1 MKRATNLLNVATKSR
16 NFGKI
21 RQFSSD
27 PVKASGNLAMEPKKT
42 HFGFTDIDES
52 EKEKKV
58 HSVFANVAKKYD
70 LMNDAMSMGVHR
82 LWKDYYVGGL
92 QIPYNAKILDM
103 AGGTGDI
110 AFRLLRESPTA
121 TVTVSDINQ
130 PMLDVG
136 KERAEKERDIQ
147 PSRLEWVCANAE
159 EMPFESNTYDLFTMS
174 FGIRNCT
181 HPEKVIREAFRVLK
195 PGGQLAILEFSAVN
209 AALKP
214 IYDAYS
220 FNVIPVLGEI
230 LASDRASY
238 QYLVESIRKFPNQ
251 DEFARI
257 IREEGFGHVRY
268 ENMTF
273 GVCSIHKGTKP
284 RK

>member
-1 MKRATNLLNVATKSR
+1 
-16 NFGKI
+16 
-21 RQFSSD
+21 
-27 PVKASGNLAMEPKKT
+27 
-42 HFGFTDIDES
+42 
-52 EKEKKV
+52 
-58 HSVFANVAKKYD
+58 
-70 LMNDAMSMGVHR
+70 
-82 LWKDYYVGGL
+82 
-92 QIPYNAKILDM
+92 
-103 AGGTGDI
+103 
-110 AFRLLRESPTA
+110 
-121 TVTVSDINQ
+121 
-130 PMLDVG
+130 
-136 KERAEKERDIQ
+136 
-147 PSRLEWVCANAE
+147 
-159 EMPFESNTYDLFTMS
+159 MPFESNTYDLFTMS

-181 HPEKVIREAFRVLK
+181 HPEKVVREAFRVLK
-195 PGGQLAILEFSAVN
+195 PGGQLAILEFSEVN
-209 AALKP
+209 SALKP

-230 LASDRASY
+230 LASDRESY

>member
-1 MKRATNLLNVATKSR
+1 MRRAPQILRLISSARTSR
-16 NFGKI
+16 TYSTAQN
-21 RQFSSD
+21 
-27 PVKASGNLAMEPKKT
+27 KT
-42 HFGFTDIDES
+42 HFGFTDVTEQ
-52 EKEKKV
+52 EKEQKV
-58 HSVFANVAKKYD
+58 HDVFANVAKKYD

-92 QIPYNAKILDM
+92 NIPYNAKILDM

-110 AFRLLRESPTA
+110 AFRLCRHSATA
-121 TVTVSDINQ
+121 KVTVSDINQ

-136 KERAEKERDIQ
+136 KERANSEKDIQ
-147 PSRLEWVCANAE
+147 VNRLEWICANAE
-159 EMPFESNTYDLFTMS
+159 EMPFADNTYDLFTMS

-181 HPEKVIREAFRVLK
+181 HPDKVIQEAFRILK
-195 PGGQLAILEFSAVN
+195 PGGQLAILEFSQVN
-209 AALKP
+209 SALKP

-238 QYLVESIRKFPNQ
+238 QYLVESIRKFPDQ
-251 DEFARI
+251 DGFSQI
-257 IREEGFGHVRY
+257 IRDKGFDNVRY
-268 ENMTF
+268 ENLTF
-273 GVCSIHKGTKP
+273 GVCAIHKGVKP

>member
-1 MKRATNLLNVATKSR
+1 MKRAVNILKNVPKSSR
-16 NFGKI
+16 NL
-21 RQFSSD
+21 RQFSS
-27 PVKASGNLAMEPKKT
+27 AAESQKKTT
-42 HFGFTDIDES
+42 HFGFTDVDET

-58 HSVFANVAKKYD
+58 HDVFANVAKKYD

-110 AFRLLRESPTA
+110 AFRLLRHSPTA
-121 TVTVSDINQ
+121 KVTVSDINQ

-136 KERAEKERDIQ
+136 KERAQSERDIQ
-147 PSRLEWVCANAE
+147 TSRLEWVCANAE
-159 EMPFESNTYDLFTMS
+159 QMPFESNTYDLFTMS

-181 HPEKVIREAFRVLK
+181 HPEKVVREAFRVLK
-195 PGGQLAILEFSAVN
+195 PGGQLTILEFSEVN
-209 AALKP
+209 STLKP

-230 LASDRASY
+230 LASDRSSY

-251 DEFARI
+251 DAFAQI
-257 IREEGFGHVRY
+257 IREEGFEHVRY
-268 ENMTF
+268 ENLTL